1 MDIDKEIST
10 ITNLKNLR
18 NKKREEWN
26 RREAERKKLDEE
38 NLRIEEERKKRDENR
53 RLSKIDQ
60 TDPSLVLDEA
70 EEVKKRERLE
80 ERKIIREQQRLDEEA
95 RELRH
100 KTQIQECN
108 EIIKRI
114 KNKEILLNMPTKSE
128 DSLSPSKSLSDPT
141 LPQDSSSDNNYNPL
155 SSPVLEDSKTESL
168 PIEAT
173 PEPVLNSIPLET
185 PNSSTPNNLSTPLI
199 KQSAITEA
207 KQQYQKKCEEV
218 VSARKMKDDLSKLKK
233 ELTQL
238 QNEYSHSN
246 INYPTEPLYRA
257 IIELDKASKSLKERE
272 AELLCVTMKEKFL
285 KLSYTH
291 LRRNC
296 K

>member
-1 MDIDKEIST
+1 MDVDKEIST

-38 NLRIEEERKKRDENR
+38 NLRIEEERKKRDEIR

-60 TDPSLVLDEA
+60 TDPSLVLDET
-70 EEVKKRERLE
+70 EEVKKRQRLE
-80 ERKIIREQQRLDEEA
+80 ERKIIREQQQRLDEEA

-128 DSLSPSKSLSDPT
+128 DSLIPSKSLSDPT
-141 LPQDSSSDNNYNPL
+141 LPQDSSSDNINNSPF
-155 SSPVLEDSKTESL
+155 SSPVPEDLKTEPL

-173 PEPVLNSIPLET
+173 PEPALNSIPLET
-185 PNSSTPNNLSTPLI
+185 LNSSTPNNLSTPLI

-272 AELLCVTMKEKFL
+272 AELLCVTMKEKNF
-285 KLSYTH
+285 
-291 LRRNC
+291 
-296 K
+296 